1 MDPLGIL
8 KGVKMRQNE
17 LIRVAFNKN
26 PERISMKNISVVGI
40 DLAKEVFQVH
50 GNDASG
56 KCLVR
61 RKLRRSEV
69 LNFCANLA
77 PCKVAM
83 EACGSANYWAREIT
97 KLGHEVV
104 LIAPQF
110 VKPFVKTN
118 KNDAAD
124 AEAIAEAA
132 TRPNMRFVPVK
143 NIWQQELQAVHRAR
157 SLMVSQRVAS
167 SNALRSYL
175 SEQGFVCATGE
186 KSLFKLVGELLLDE
200 QKFSGFF
207 RDLLIRMTGNI
218 QSLQKE
224 IDHLE
229 RQIKSFAGSDD
240 RCVRIQEI
248 NGVGPITA
256 SAIVAA
262 VGSPS
267 NFKNGR
273 HFAAWLGL
281 VPRQNSSGGK
291 EKLMGI
297 SKRGDGYLRS
307 LLIHGARA
315 ALQFA
320 PKREDYRSK
329 WVTKKAAERGHNKA
343 TVALANRNAR
353 VIWALLAK
361 NETYRPHQAA

>member
-1 MDPLGIL
+1 M
-8 KGVKMRQNE
+8 
-17 LIRVAFNKN
+17 
-26 PERISMKNISVVGI
+26 NISVLGI
-40 DLAKEVFQVH
+40 DLAKDVFQFH

-56 KCLVR
+56 KCVLKK
-61 RKLRRSEV
+61 KLRRSEV
-69 LNFCANLA
+69 LNFVANL
-77 PCKVAM
+77 PSCKIAM
-83 EACGSANYWAREIT
+83 EACAGSNYWARELI
-97 KLGHEVV
+97 KLGHEAV

-118 KNDAAD
+118 KNDSAD

-132 TRPNMRFVPVK
+132 IRPNMRFVPIK
-143 NIWQQELQAVHRAR
+143 EIWQQELQALHRSR
-157 SLMVSQRVAS
+157 SLMVSQRVAFA
-167 SNALRSYL
+167 NALRGL
-175 SEQGFVCATGE
+175 LHEQGLVCASGE
-186 KSLFKLVGELLLDE
+186 KPLYDLVNVILNEE
-200 QKFSGFF
+200 QKFSGMF
-207 RDLLIRMTGNI
+207 RDLLNRLMKSIKE
-218 QSLQKE
+218 LQKE

-229 RQIKSFAGSDD
+229 KQVKKFADTDD
-240 RCVRIQEI
+240 RCKRIQEI

-262 VGSPS
+262 VGNPS

-273 HFAAWLGL
+273 HFSAFLGL

-291 EKLMGI
+291 EKLLGI

-320 PKREDYRSK
+320 KKHDDYRSK
-329 WVTKKAAERGHNKA
+329 WVIKKAAERGHNKA

-361 NETYRPHQAA
+361 NETYKPIAA

>member
-1 MDPLGIL
+1 
-8 KGVKMRQNE
+8 
-17 LIRVAFNKN
+17 
-26 PERISMKNISVVGI
+26 MKNITVLGI
-40 DLAKEVFQVH
+40 DLAKDVFQIH
-50 GNDASG
+50 GNDAAG
-56 KCLVR
+56 KCVVR
-61 RKLRRSEV
+61 KKLRRTEV
-69 LNFCANLA
+69 LNYIANL
-77 PCKVAM
+77 PSCRVAM
-83 EACGSANYWAREIT
+83 EACGSANYWAREII

-118 KNDAAD
+118 KNDSAD

-132 TRPNMRFVPVK
+132 MRPNMRFVPLK
-143 NIWQQELQAVHRAR
+143 EIWQQELQSIHRAR
-157 SLMVSQRVAS
+157 SLMVAQRVAF
-167 SNALRSYL
+167 SNALRSFL
-175 SEQGFVCATGE
+175 NEQGLVCPSGE
-186 KSLFKLVGELLLDE
+186 KPLFKLVSELLSQE
-200 QKFSGFF
+200 IKFSGIF
-207 RDLLIRMTGNI
+207 RDLLIRMMANI

-229 RQIKSFAGSDD
+229 RQIKKFADTD
-240 RCVRIQEI
+240 ERCRRIQEI

-256 SAIVAA
+256 CAIVAA
-262 VGSPS
+262 VGNPK

-273 HFAAWLGL
+273 HFSAWLGL

-291 EKLMGI
+291 EKLLGI

-320 PKREDYRSK
+320 AKRDDYRSK
-329 WVTKKAAERGHNKA
+329 WVTKKSAERGHNKA

-361 NETYRPHQAA
+361 NETYKSIAA